1 MDTEPEVLPEVPE
14 SAHEDTTDQV
24 LIGEANPPQQADPL
38 EPASVKKSVLEDEG
52 ESETEGEESESD
64 DNPLLFVDV
73 NLGPDRAERIVV
85 YDGDT
90 AEGLAEQFSQKHN
103 LSANMHG
110 KLVQLLQ
117 NEISGLL
124 ARIDEEEMSD
134 ET

>member
-1 MDTEPEVLPEVPE
+1 M
-14 SAHEDTTDQV
+14 
-24 LIGEANPPQQADPL
+24 
-38 EPASVKKSVLEDEG
+38 KKSVLEDEG